1 MEQKNALAYTV
12 AGARQYTN
20 FIALLDN
27 WDYMKENLAVA
38 KGADGTLQKQQEV
51 YTKNFEAATKR
62 LTAAWEEFYTKILND
77 KALVWLVDR
86 LTDLTKLINK
96 ITDGLGGLPGL
107 LGVIA
112 VATNKITG
120 GKVTKDLTSFL
131 EVGKSLFNLKS
142 GRTQDFISQIRN
154 SENEKIKED
163 IDSGSSNPFDT
174 GFQSY
179 FTDYLETRKELLSA
193 QDRATS
199 EDELKH

>member
-27 WDYMKENLAVA
+27 WDYMKQNLDVA
-38 KGADGTLQKQQEV
+38 KDADGTLQKQQEV
-51 YTKNFEAATKR
+51 YTKSFEAATRR

-120 GKVTKDLTSFL
+120 GKITKDLVSVIG
-131 EVGKSLFNLKS
+131 VGKSIFN
-142 GRTQDFISQIRN
+142 
-154 SENEKIKED
+154 
-163 IDSGSSNPFDT
+163 
-174 GFQSY
+174 
-179 FTDYLETRKELLSA
+179 
-193 QDRATS
+193 
-199 EDELKH
+199 

>member
-27 WDYMKENLAVA
+27 WDYMKQNLDVA

-51 YTKNFEAATKR
+51 YTKSFEAATRR

-107 LGVIA
+107 LGAIA
-112 VATNKITG
+112 FSANAITQG
-120 GKVTKDLTSFL
+120 GITKGILNIGD
-131 EVGKSLFNLKS
+131 KAK
-142 GRTQDFISQIRN
+142 QA
-154 SENEKIKED
+154 
-163 IDSGSSNPFDT
+163 
-174 GFQSY
+174 Y
-179 FTDYLETRKELLSA
+179 F
-193 QDRATS
+193 
-199 EDELKH
+199 